1 MLNIICIYHFPHL
14 WFVFSFY
21 RHSLATLIET
31 PQSPIYFSSL
41 FKHGSSASD
50 QQPGIKAQPYVLS
63 SLDAEVLFQSV
74 TTFSNVR
81 LIVHN
86 LTIRIGVLFVTQ
98 NTMSTDLHLTNI
110 VWRLYVIRKLTLIY
124 FLLMCCRFENLV
136 KHCHDN
142 TFWMLKQSLSP
153 ETKFMFVTCFTNF
166 SKHTAPRET
175 FYNFYFQT
183 V

>member
-1 MLNIICIYHFPHL
+1 MYLLLSPPLVYIF
-14 WFVFSFY
+14 FY
-21 RHSLATLIET
+21 RLSLATLMGT
-31 PQSPIYFSSL
+31 PQLPIYSSSL
-41 FKHGSSASD
+41 FNYGTPASD
-50 QQPGIKAQPYVLS
+50 QHHGIGTQAYVLS
-63 SLDAEVLFQSV
+63 SLDAEVLLYSI

-86 LTIRIGVLFVTQ
+86 LTKRIGVLFVTQ